1 MPNRAFTNL
10 PLLEELWLGRN
21 KLTSLASQDFVS
33 LKQLQVLHLEGC
45 KAVDSLSLQS
55 GALAANTDL
64 RELVIE
70 CPHLQISSQVIL
82 AFKQTRRNQGL
93 FFKHFC
99 NSLSQ

>member
-45 KAVDSLSLQS
+45 KAVDSFTLQS

-93 FFKHFC
+93 FFKH
-99 NSLSQ
+99 L